1 MVRQSQDPHQGGSL
15 SDFAVKGTTIPND
28 AGKMNTI
35 PSVPRP
41 DQRAEHPAYANAG
54 LAQPSTASA
63 ADNATDLPRST
74 RDVGQTGEVLTG
86 TGDTLPASIESKRTF
101 MGTNIPGGTGDARG
115 MKHHN
120 HNRSQFDRYV
130 KEDEDAGENVGE
142 HSLRNE

>member
-15 SDFAVKGTTIPND
+15 SDFAVTGTSIPND

-41 DQRAEHPAYANAG
+41 DQRAENPAYVNAG

-63 ADNATDLPRST
+63 ADNVTDLPRST
-74 RDVGQTGEVLTG
+74 RDVGQTGEVLT
-86 TGDTLPASIESKRTF
+86 
-101 MGTNIPGGTGDARG
+101 GTGDARG

-142 HSLRNE
+142 HRLRNE